1 MTNTDDSI
9 FFDYVDANGVSKKS
23 EVLTLFRI
31 DNSEK
36 YYAMC
41 SIPSDDGNYDIT
53 AFIVNSTSPNTVS
66 FDDITD
72 PNELNT
78 VSKVVASIING

>member
-1 MTNTDDSI
+1 MINTEDSI

-31 DNSEK
+31 DGSAK

-41 SIPSDDGNYDIT
+41 CIPSSDGNYDIT

-66 FDDITD
+66 FEDITD
-72 PNELNT
+72 SNELNLVT
-78 VSKVVASIING
+78 KAVVDIING